1 MIRVTIK
8 FRGLKEA
15 LRDLQRL
22 RRQAVPYAVRDA
34 LNTAAFEARR
44 EWSAQINKTFTTR
57 NTFTSR
63 KALEVRKV
71 IGKDINAMRAVVG
84 STADYMQRQELGGT
98 VRGLSGH
105 RPIPGPAAAGQ
116 APGGKR
122 TRIVRS
128 NNRLR
133 VIAAAKPT
141 AGTSKA
147 QRNAIALRLAQ
158 QQRKRVAVLER
169 ANGGKGL
176 FAVMGRKKITTRL
189 IWDLSR
195 SSARVQPH
203 PTLEPAMRAVGQRFE
218 RIAVDAVTKQL
229 KRHHLLGY

>member
-1 MIRVTIK
+1 MITLK
-8 FRGLKEA
+8 FKGLKEA
-15 LRDLQRL
+15 LRDLKRL
-22 RRQAVPYAVRDA
+22 REQAVPYAIRDA
-34 LNTAAFEARR
+34 LTSAAFETRR
-44 EWSAQINKTFTTR
+44 EWSANIQRTFTTR
-57 NTFTSR
+57 NTFTAR
-63 KALEVRKV
+63 KALEVRKATGTNV
-71 IGKDINAMRAVVG
+71 GSMRAVVG
-84 STADYMQRQELGGT
+84 STADYMATQEQGGT

-122 TRIVRS
+122 TKLVRS

-141 AGTSKA
+141 AGKSKA

-158 QQRKRVAVLER
+158 AQRKRYAVLER
-169 ANGGKGL
+169 ENGGKGL
-176 FAVMGRKKITTRL
+176 FSIVGRKKITTRL

-195 SSARVQPH
+195 SSARVPPH

-218 RIAVDAVTKQL
+218 RIAIDAVTKQFR
-229 KRHHLLGY
+229 RHHLLGFEP